1 MEMDAVITTG
11 DGKTALAR
19 VPVPKAQSGQ
29 VLIRV
34 VAAAQNPS
42 ECKLH
47 LLSLITSTS
56 IHIWKQGWLLL

>member
-1 MEMDAVITTG
+1 MSSNSMEMNAVVTTG

-34 VAAAQNPS
+34 IAAAQNPS
-42 ECKLH
+42 ECMLY
-47 LLSLITSTS
+47 LRSLVTSNSVYT
-56 IHIWKQGWLLL
+56 